1 MFVLEFN
8 QRLSARSIS
17 IWFSSGSKFR
27 KFAKCKISV
36 TEVVAARTKPK
47 VIAPT
52 FERGNIGCDILFPL
66 MTKLCHHDNIRVKED
81 KCKESKIFLI
91 FQHMSITLQCR
102 IIEIIPLRILP
113 ICALFNLTK
122 ASVQSLVARTK

>member
-1 MFVLEFN
+1 M
-8 QRLSARSIS
+8 
-17 IWFSSGSKFR
+17 
-27 KFAKCKISV
+27 
-36 TEVVAARTKPK
+36 KPK

-66 MTKLCHHDNIRVKED
+66 MTKLCHHDNIKVKED

-122 ASVQSLVARTK
+122 ASVWFGCADKVKDFRDKPLHWRQ